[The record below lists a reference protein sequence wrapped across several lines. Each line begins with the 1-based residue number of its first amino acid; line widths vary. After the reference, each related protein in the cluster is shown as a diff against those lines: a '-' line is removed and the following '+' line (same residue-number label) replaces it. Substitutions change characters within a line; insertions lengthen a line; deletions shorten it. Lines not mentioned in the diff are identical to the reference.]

1 MSNGKGK
8 AQATKER
15 NSKMS
20 KFEIIITIIASIA
33 IVFAPIAIVAAV
45 EIATG
50 IAFTWLVYVLAEIIV
65 LAPIAWAMIKRVAE
79 IVNE

>member
-1 MSNGKGK
+1 
-8 AQATKER
+8 
-15 NSKMS
+15 MS